1 MLSKSAD
8 QLCPVALSENGLPQ
22 KQSPGVV
29 IIIELDDGKII
40 SGKPYI
46 WWKKP
51 WFPVQIFP

>member
-1 MLSKSAD
+1 
-8 QLCPVALSENGLPQ
+8 VALSENGLPQ

-46 WWKKP
+46 
-51 WFPVQIFP
+51 